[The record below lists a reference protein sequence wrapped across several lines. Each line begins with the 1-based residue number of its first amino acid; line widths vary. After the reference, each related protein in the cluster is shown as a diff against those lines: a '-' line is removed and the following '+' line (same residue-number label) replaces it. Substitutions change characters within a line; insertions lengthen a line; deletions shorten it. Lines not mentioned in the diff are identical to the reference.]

1 MKIKPIAMYLPQ
13 FHRTPENDEWWGK
26 GFTEWTAV
34 KGAEAYFE
42 GHNQPRVPLNNNY
55 YNLLEKKTME
65 WQAEL
70 AQKYGVYGFC
80 FYHYYFRDGRKILE
94 KPAENLLKWK
104 DIKVNYCFCWANE
117 TWARTWSK
125 MNNVNFWASKYQS
138 VNNDEKTILLEQKY
152 GEEKDW
158 KEHFEYLL
166 SFFLDERYIKIENK
180 PVFMI
185 HKPKDIEKLAQM
197 IDAWNTWAIEA
208 GFSGIY
214 FINTDTYELSGA
226 NATILRGPDA
236 FVDNTIVGRKNENKF
251 INQVL
256 CRDYDEIWK
265 NALILQPKTENVTFF
280 EGFVDFDATARHEKK
295 GWLIENV
302 TPDKFGKYLYAL
314 AIKNMVYGNEYLFIN
329 AWNEWGEGNYL
340 EPDTV
345 NQFSFLEEI
354 RKIVDRCD
362 TSKINIYNEWD
373 TITSKLLNV
382 DTQYGNNFET
392 EKCFQ
397 DEILKYK
404 ECFYLLNR
412 WMFLRENDISVL
424 DYLVQEGFNSIAI
437 YGAAA
442 IGKHLYDEIKKSND
456 VTIKYI
462 IDRRKI
468 EGIDDVLVVSPEEK
482 IVDVDLIIITV
493 VAGRDKLIKKLEQ
506 GSNAKVI
513 TLWDIIMNLI
523 QKYEG

>member
-1 MKIKPIAMYLPQ
+1 
-13 FHRTPENDEWWGK
+13 
-26 GFTEWTAV
+26 
-34 KGAEAYFE
+34 
-42 GHNQPRVPLNNNY
+42 
-55 YNLLEKKTME
+55 
-65 WQAEL
+65 
-70 AQKYGVYGFC
+70 
-80 FYHYYFRDGRKILE
+80 
-94 KPAENLLKWK
+94 
-104 DIKVNYCFCWANE
+104 
-117 TWARTWSK
+117 
-125 MNNVNFWASKYQS
+125 
-138 VNNDEKTILLEQKY
+138 
-152 GEEKDW
+152 
-158 KEHFEYLL
+158 
-166 SFFLDERYIKIENK
+166 
-180 PVFMI
+180 
-185 HKPKDIEKLAQM
+185 
-197 IDAWNTWAIEA
+197 
-208 GFSGIY
+208 
-214 FINTDTYELSGA
+214 
-226 NATILRGPDA
+226 
-236 FVDNTIVGRKNENKF
+236 
-251 INQVL
+251 
-256 CRDYDEIWK
+256 
-265 NALILQPKTENVTFF
+265 
-280 EGFVDFDATARHEKK
+280 
-295 GWLIENV
+295 
-302 TPDKFGKYLYAL
+302 
-314 AIKNMVYGNEYLFIN
+314 MVYGNEYLFIN